1 MNATRKMANYIRS
14 KGISI
19 KKIATV
25 TKIPVNI
32 LYTSFQMNENG
43 RKRPLRVDEFLAIC
57 TFLEE
62 DPMKFRVT
70 AEESQAC

>member
-1 MNATRKMANYIRS
+1 MNATRKMASYIRS

-19 KKIATV
+19 KKIAEATQ
-25 TKIPVNI
+25 IPLPA
-32 LYTSFQMNENG
+32 LYVSFRMNETG

-62 DPMKFRVT
+62 DPMRFRVT
-70 AEESQAC
+70 EEEVQAC